1 MWPFNYF
8 FFVPTALRLPWS
20 RKPARLPRRMP
31 RGGVWCHVQLLVRRC
46 LKTTNILFA
55 WNQLFGSIA
64 GKVSCFWLMKE
75 NLNYN
80 TGVVYA
86 WEICYFLSNK
96 LLPSKHRFPD
106 QEYWIQTLA
115 DIFGLCPLEGYF
127 TFQHSLSLWMY
138 NWVLKSSQVKVKKW
152 WKVSLGWTSL
162 PVSQQ

>member
-1 MWPFNYF
+1 
-8 FFVPTALRLPWS
+8 
-20 RKPARLPRRMP
+20 
-31 RGGVWCHVQLLVRRC
+31 
-46 LKTTNILFA
+46 
-55 WNQLFGSIA
+55 
-64 GKVSCFWLMKE
+64 MKE

-127 TFQHSLSLWMY
+127 TFQHSLMY
-138 NWVLKSSQVKVKKW
+138 NWVLKSSQVNLKKW

-162 PVSQQ
+162 PVRQQ